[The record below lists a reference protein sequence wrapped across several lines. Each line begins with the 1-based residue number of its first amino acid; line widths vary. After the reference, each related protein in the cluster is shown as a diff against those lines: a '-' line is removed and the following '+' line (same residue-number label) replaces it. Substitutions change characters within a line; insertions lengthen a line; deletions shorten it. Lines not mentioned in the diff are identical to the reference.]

1 VKIKKSKLLNIFN
14 VLVVMF
20 ITLFLIKQIFILND
34 HILIKG
40 RLFQTGLS
48 NIILNDSLQY
58 LIKKFNLT
66 NIDKA
71 LLFTVFISLSLVWL
85 FLILNLVFGSIF
97 NLLL

>member
-1 VKIKKSKLLNIFN
+1 
-14 VLVVMF
+14 
-20 ITLFLIKQIFILND
+20 
-34 HILIKG
+34 
-40 RLFQTGLS
+40 
-48 NIILNDSLQY
+48 LQY